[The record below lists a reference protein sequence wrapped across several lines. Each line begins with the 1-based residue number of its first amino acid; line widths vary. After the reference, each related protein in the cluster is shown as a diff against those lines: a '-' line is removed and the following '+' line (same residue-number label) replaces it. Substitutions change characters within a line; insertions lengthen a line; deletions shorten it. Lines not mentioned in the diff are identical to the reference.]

1 VFARFLHSDHPIM
14 SFSMEQEPERA
25 RTPLRLRSEAV
36 LANVRNPFLL
46 LDDRLAVVS
55 ANRSYYQTFKV
66 TKAETEGA
74 LVYELGDGQWDLPQL
89 RQHLDGARQRGRSFR
104 DFQIDQTFP
113 GIGRRVMQLDARR
126 LERVVTSPVE
136 SDLVLFSI
144 EDITERSRLEEEL
157 KGSEQRY
164 RRLFDSAED
173 GILIVNPNSGAILD
187 ANLYLA
193 RLLGYRQNQLV
204 GKELWQL
211 GLFGDLE
218 ASRAAMAAVQRD
230 GQVRYGDRPVET
242 TDGRQIEVELVT
254 SVHGEGEQRII
265 QCNIRDRSD
274 RRKQER
280 DAGRRLTELLDQDRR
295 KDEFLAVLGHE
306 MRTPLGAIRNALELL
321 GDSPNANPVETAAI
335 GMIRRQVGQLAYF
348 VDDLL
353 DTSRLTT
360 GRIALH
366 RERIEARTAVRRAVD
381 TVRPLFTERRQTL
394 SVGLDGDP
402 IWIDADSARLEQ
414 VVLNLLTNS
423 AKYTNEGGSVWITA
437 SADSGSLELR
447 IRDTGIGISA
457 DFLPRIFDLFTQA
470 EDARDRSQGGLGI
483 GLALVWKLV
492 QMHEGTVAA
501 TSSGVGRGSEFVVRL
516 PLAATGPVLG
526 S

>member
-1 VFARFLHSDHPIM
+1 
-14 SFSMEQEPERA
+14 
-25 RTPLRLRSEAV
+25 
-36 LANVRNPFLL
+36 
-46 LDDRLAVVS
+46 
-55 ANRSYYQTFKV
+55 
-66 TKAETEGA
+66 
-74 LVYELGDGQWDLPQL
+74 
-89 RQHLDGARQRGRSFR
+89 
-104 DFQIDQTFP
+104 
-113 GIGRRVMQLDARR
+113 
-126 LERVVTSPVE
+126 
-136 SDLVLFSI
+136 
-144 EDITERSRLEEEL
+144 
-157 KGSEQRY
+157 
-164 RRLFDSAED
+164 
-173 GILIVNPNSGAILD
+173 
-187 ANLYLA
+187 
-193 RLLGYRQNQLV
+193 
-204 GKELWQL
+204 
-211 GLFGDLE
+211 
-218 ASRAAMAAVQRD
+218 
-230 GQVRYGDRPVET
+230 
-242 TDGRQIEVELVT
+242 
-254 SVHGEGEQRII
+254 
-265 QCNIRDRSD
+265 
-274 RRKQER
+274 
-280 DAGRRLTELLDQDRR
+280 
-295 KDEFLAVLGHE
+295 
-306 MRTPLGAIRNALELL
+306 
-321 GDSPNANPVETAAI
+321 
-335 GMIRRQVGQLAYF
+335 MIRRQVGQLAYF